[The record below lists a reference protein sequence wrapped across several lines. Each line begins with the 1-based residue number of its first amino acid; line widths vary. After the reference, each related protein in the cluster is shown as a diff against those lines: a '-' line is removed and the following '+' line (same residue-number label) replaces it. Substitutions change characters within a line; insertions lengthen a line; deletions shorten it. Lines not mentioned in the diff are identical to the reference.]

1 MYEVSCFGANDGWAE
16 SNPTG
21 GWIVDDYNFVWEDD
35 SNNIISVTHFA
46 EDLIANQSY
55 TVTVTDD
62 NGCQAIATTPVFTEP
77 ADFVADVTTTNYAG
91 TTHAPFT
98 VNFIDNTIS
107 ADPFDFNWTWED
119 YSESFPVGTISMDH
133 EFSVNNIG
141 LNQVYVVLTNLT
153 TGCTDTVFFTVD
165 VQGIPDINNVFTPNS
180 DGINDEFSFGE
191 YAMEEVVVNIY
202 NRWGQ
207 LVYIWE
213 GMNKA
218 WRGVDTNGENVPEG
232 VYFYV
237 LKSDG
242 EDGYYYEKKGNIT
255 LLR

>member
-1 MYEVSCFGANDGWAE
+1 
-16 SNPTG
+16 
-21 GWIVDDYNFVWEDD
+21 
-35 SNNIISVTHFA
+35 
-46 EDLIANQSY
+46 
-55 TVTVTDD
+55 
-62 NGCQAIATTPVFTEP
+62 
-77 ADFVADVTTTNYAG
+77 
-91 TTHAPFT
+91 
-98 VNFIDNTIS
+98 
-107 ADPFDFNWTWED
+107 
-119 YSESFPVGTISMDH
+119 
-133 EFSVNNIG
+133 
-141 LNQVYVVLTNLT
+141 VYVVLTDT
-153 TGCTDTVFFTVD
+153 ITHCTDTVFFTID

-218 WRGVDTNGENVPEG
+218 WRGVSTNGENVPEG

-242 EDGYYYEKKGNIT
+242 EDGHYYEKKGSVT